1 MKILVF
7 GRIGQL
13 GSALAEVLSDRYE
26 TRFID
31 QPELDLTALESVR
44 DHVQSYLPSIVINA
58 AAYTAVDR
66 AETEPELAHV
76 INARAPGSLAYA
88 CEEAGAVL
96 IHYSTDYVFDGTASM
111 PYTETAATAPTG
123 VYGQSKLAGEIAVAS
138 ATPRHVI
145 LRTAWLYSA
154 VGHNFVK
161 TMLKLANSGQPIRVV
176 ADQIG
181 SPTYAQDLAR
191 VTRGIIEVLNST
203 REDCFGLYHV
213 TNTGTTSWYGLAQE
227 VFRLAAHQDVVVQ
240 PIGTEEYPTPAPRP
254 AYTALDCS
262 KLERIFGLTLPSW
275 RDALARCIDS
285 LQESDRQR

>member
-31 QPELDLTALESVR
+31 QPELDLAAPESVR
-44 DHVQSYLPSIVINA
+44 DHVQTYLPSIVINA

-66 AETEPELAHV
+66 AETEPELAHT

-88 CEEAGAVL
+88 CDEAGAVL
-96 IHYSTDYVFDGTASM
+96 IHYSTDYVFDGAASM
-111 PYTETAATAPTG
+111 PYTETAAVAPTG

-138 ATPRHVI
+138 ATQRYVI

-191 VTRGIIEVLNST
+191 VTRGIIEVLNSR

-227 VFRLAAHQDVVVQ
+227 IFRLAAHQDVVVQ
-240 PIGTEEYPTPAPRP
+240 PISTEEYPTPAPRP

-285 LQESDRQR
+285 L

>member
-31 QPELDLTALESVR
+31 QPELDLTAPESAR
-44 DHVQSYLPSIVINA
+44 DHVQTYQPSIVINA

-66 AETEPELAHV
+66 AETEPELAHI

-138 ATPRHVI
+138 ATPRYVI

-191 VTRGIIEVLNST
+191 VTRGIIEVLNSR

-213 TNTGTTSWYGLAQE
+213 TNTGTTSWFGLAQE

-240 PIGTEEYPTPAPRP
+240 PISTEEYPTPAPRP

-262 KLERIFGLTLPSW
+262 KLERVFGLTLPSW

>member
-31 QPELDLTALESVR
+31 QPELDLTVPESVR
-44 DHVQSYLPSIVINA
+44 DHVQTYLPSIVINA

-66 AETEPELAHV
+66 AETEPELAHI
-76 INARAPGSLAYA
+76 INARAPESLAYA
-88 CEEAGAVL
+88 CDEAGAVL

-111 PYTETAATAPTG
+111 PYAETAAVAPTG

-138 ATPRHVI
+138 ATQRYVI

-161 TMLKLANSGQPIRVV
+161 TMLKLADSGQPVRVV
-176 ADQIG
+176 ADQVG

-191 VTRGIIEVLNST
+191 VTRSIIEVLNSS

-213 TNTGTTSWYGLAQE
+213 TNSGTTSWHGLAQE
-227 VFRLAAHQDVVVQ
+227 IFRLAAHQDVVVQ
-240 PIGTEEYPTPAPRP
+240 PISTEEYPTPAPRP

-262 KLERIFGLTLPSW
+262 KLERVFGLTLPSW

-285 LQESDRQR
+285 L

>member
-31 QPELDLTALESVR
+31 QPELDLTAPESVR
-44 DHVQSYLPSIVINA
+44 DHVQPYLPSIVINA

-66 AETEPELAHV
+66 AETEPELAHI

-88 CEEAGAVL
+88 CDEAGAVL

-111 PYTETAATAPTG
+111 PYTETAAAAPTG

-138 ATPRHVI
+138 ATQRYVI

-161 TMLKLANSGQPIRVV
+161 TMLKLANSGQPVRVV

-191 VTRGIIEVLNST
+191 VTRSIIEVLNSS

-213 TNTGTTSWYGLAQE
+213 TNTGTTSWHGLAQE
-227 VFRLAAHQDVVVQ
+227 IFRLAAHQDVVVQ
-240 PIGTEEYPTPAPRP
+240 PISTEEYPTPAPRP

-262 KLERIFGLTLPSW
+262 KLERVFGLTLPSW

-285 LQESDRQR
+285 L

>member
-31 QPELDLTALESVR
+31 QPELDLTAPESVR
-44 DHVQSYLPSIVINA
+44 DHVQTYLPSIVINA

-66 AETEPELAHV
+66 AETEPELAHI

-88 CEEAGAVL
+88 CDEAGAVL

-138 ATPRHVI
+138 ATQRYVI

-181 SPTYAQDLAR
+181 SPTS
-191 VTRGIIEVLNST
+191 VS
-203 REDCFGLYHV
+203 
-213 TNTGTTSWYGLAQE
+213 
-227 VFRLAAHQDVVVQ
+227 
-240 PIGTEEYPTPAPRP
+240 
-254 AYTALDCS
+254 YTH
-262 KLERIFGLTLPSW
+262 LTLPTI
-275 RDALARCIDS
+275 L
-285 LQESDRQR
+285 LV

>member
-1 MKILVF
+1 VKILVF

-31 QPELDLTALESVR
+31 QPELDLTVPESVR
-44 DHVQSYLPSIVINA
+44 DHVQTYLPSIVINA

-66 AETEPELAHV
+66 AETEPELAHI
-76 INARAPGSLAYA
+76 INARAPESLAYA
-88 CEEAGAVL
+88 CDEAGAVL

-111 PYTETAATAPTG
+111 PYTETAAVAPTG

-138 ATPRHVI
+138 ATQRYVI

-161 TMLKLANSGQPIRVV
+161 TMLKLADSGQPVRVV
-176 ADQIG
+176 ADQVG

-191 VTRGIIEVLNST
+191 VTRSIIEVLSSS

-213 TNTGTTSWYGLAQE
+213 TNTGTTSWHGLAQE
-227 VFRLAAHQDVVVQ
+227 IFRLAAHQDVVVQ
-240 PIGTEEYPTPAPRP
+240 PISTEEYPTPAPRP

-262 KLERIFGLTLPSW
+262 KLERVFGLTLPSW

-285 LQESDRQR
+285 L

>member
-31 QPELDLTALESVR
+31 QPELDLTAPESVR
-44 DHVQSYLPSIVINA
+44 DHVQTYLPSIVINA

-76 INARAPGSLAYA
+76 INARAPGSLAFA

-227 VFRLAAHQDVVVQ
+227 VFRLTAHQDVVVQ
-240 PIGTEEYPTPAPRP
+240 PISTEEYPTPAPRP

-262 KLERIFGLTLPSW
+262 KLERVFGWTLPNW

-285 LQESDRQR
+285 L

>member
-1 MKILVF
+1 VKILVF

-31 QPELDLTALESVR
+31 QPELDLTAPESVR
-44 DHVQSYLPSIVINA
+44 DHVQTYQPSIVINA

-138 ATPRHVI
+138 AIPRHVI

-191 VTRGIIEVLNST
+191 VTRGIIEVLNNT

-227 VFRLAAHQDVVVQ
+227 VFRLTAHQDVVVQ
-240 PIGTEEYPTPAPRP
+240 PISTEEYPTPAPRP

-262 KLERIFGLTLPSW
+262 KLERVFGLTLPSW

-285 LQESDRQR
+285 L

>member
-31 QPELDLTALESVR
+31 QPELDLTAPESVR
-44 DHVQSYLPSIVINA
+44 DHVQTYLPSIVINA

-66 AETEPELAHV
+66 AETEPELAHI
-76 INARAPGSLAYA
+76 INAHAPAALAYA
-88 CEEAGAVL
+88 CDEVGAVL

-111 PYTETAATAPTG
+111 PYTETAAVTPTG
-123 VYGQSKLAGEIAVAS
+123 VYGQSKLAGEIAVAG
-138 ATPRHVI
+138 ATQRHVI

-191 VTRGIIEVLNST
+191 VTQSIIEALNSG

-213 TNTGTTSWYGLAQE
+213 TNTGTTSWHGLAQE
-227 VFRLAAHQDVVVQ
+227 IFRLTAQHDVVVQ
-240 PIGTEEYPTPAPRP
+240 PISSEAYPTPAPRP

-262 KLERIFGLTLPSW
+262 KLERVFGLTLPSW
-275 RDALARCIDS
+275 RDALARCIDR
-285 LQESDRQR
+285 L

>member
-13 GSALAEVLSDRYE
+13 GSALAEVLSDCYE

-31 QPELDLTALESVR
+31 QPELDLTAPESVR
-44 DHVQSYLPSIVINA
+44 DHVQTYQPSIVINA

-66 AETEPELAHV
+66 AETEPELAHI
-76 INARAPGSLAYA
+76 INARAPGSLACA
-88 CEEAGAVL
+88 CDEVGAVL
-96 IHYSTDYVFDGTASM
+96 IHYSTDYVFDGTASV
-111 PYTETAATAPTG
+111 PYTETAAVAPAG
-123 VYGQSKLAGEIAVAS
+123 VYGHSKLAGEIAVAG
-138 ATPRHVI
+138 ATQRHVI

-161 TMLKLANSGQPIRVV
+161 TMLKLANTGQPIRVV

-191 VTRGIIEVLNST
+191 ATRRIIEVLNSS

-227 VFRLAAHQDVVVQ
+227 IFRLTAQLDVVVQ
-240 PIGTEEYPTPAPRP
+240 PISTEEYPTPAPRP
-254 AYTALDCS
+254 AYTVLDCS
-262 KLERIFGLTLPSW
+262 KLERVFGLTLPSW

-285 LQESDRQR
+285 L

>member
-31 QPELDLTALESVR
+31 QPELDLTAPESVR
-44 DHVQSYLPSIVINA
+44 DHVQTYLPSIVINA

-96 IHYSTDYVFDGTASM
+96 IHYSTDYVFDGTAST

-181 SPTYAQDLAR
+181 SPTYARDLAR

-227 VFRLAAHQDVVVQ
+227 VFRLTAHQDVVVQ
-240 PIGTEEYPTPAPRP
+240 PISTEEYPTPAPRP

-262 KLERIFGLTLPSW
+262 KLERVFGLTLPSW
-275 RDALARCIDS
+275 RDALARCIDC

>member
-1 MKILVF
+1 
-7 GRIGQL
+7 
-13 GSALAEVLSDRYE
+13 
-26 TRFID
+26 
-31 QPELDLTALESVR
+31 
-44 DHVQSYLPSIVINA
+44 
-58 AAYTAVDR
+58 
-66 AETEPELAHV
+66 
-76 INARAPGSLAYA
+76 
-88 CEEAGAVL
+88 L

-191 VTRGIIEVLNST
+191 VTRGIIEVLNSR

-227 VFRLAAHQDVVVQ
+227 IFRLAAHQDVVVQ
-240 PIGTEEYPTPAPRP
+240 PISTEEYPTPAPRP

-285 LQESDRQR
+285 L

>member
-1 MKILVF
+1 VKILVF

-31 QPELDLTALESVR
+31 QPELDLTAPESVR
-44 DHVQSYLPSIVINA
+44 DHVQTYLPSIVINA

-138 ATPRHVI
+138 AIPRHVI

-227 VFRLAAHQDVVVQ
+227 VFRLTAHQDVVVQ
-240 PIGTEEYPTPAPRP
+240 PISTEEYPTPAPRP

-262 KLERIFGLTLPSW
+262 KLERVFGLTLPSW

-285 LQESDRQR
+285 L

>member
-31 QPELDLTALESVR
+31 QPELDLTVPESVR
-44 DHVQSYLPSIVINA
+44 DHVQTYLPSIVINA

-66 AETEPELAHV
+66 AETEPELAHI
-76 INARAPGSLAYA
+76 INARAPESLAYA
-88 CEEAGAVL
+88 CDEAGAVL

-111 PYTETAATAPTG
+111 PYTETAAVAPTG

-138 ATPRHVI
+138 ATQRYVI

-161 TMLKLANSGQPIRVV
+161 TMLKLADSGQPVRVV

-191 VTRGIIEVLNST
+191 VTRSIIEVLNSS

-213 TNTGTTSWYGLAQE
+213 TNSGTTSWHGLAQE
-227 VFRLAAHQDVVVQ
+227 IFRLTAQQDVVVQ
-240 PIGTEEYPTPAPRP
+240 PISTEEYPTPAPRP

-262 KLERIFGLTLPSW
+262 KLERVFGLTLPSW
-275 RDALARCIDS
+275 RDALARCIAG
-285 LQESDRQR
+285 L

>member
-31 QPELDLTALESVR
+31 QPELDLTATESIR
-44 DHVQSYLPSIVINA
+44 DHVQTYLPSIVINA

-66 AETEPELAHV
+66 ADTEPELAHI
-76 INARAPGSLAYA
+76 INARAPESLAYA
-88 CEEAGAVL
+88 CDEAGAVL
-96 IHYSTDYVFDGTASM
+96 IHYSTDYVFDGTAAM
-111 PYTETAATAPTG
+111 PYTETAAVAPTG

-138 ATPRHVI
+138 ATQRYVI

-161 TMLKLANSGQPIRVV
+161 TMLKLADSGQPVRVV
-176 ADQIG
+176 ADQVG

-191 VTRGIIEVLNST
+191 VTRSIIEVLNSS

-213 TNTGTTSWYGLAQE
+213 TNSGTTSWHGLAQE
-227 VFRLAAHQDVVVQ
+227 IFRLAAHQDVVVQ
-240 PIGTEEYPTPAPRP
+240 PISTEEYPTPAPRP

-262 KLERIFGLTLPSW
+262 KLERVFGLTLPSW
-275 RDALARCIDS
+275 RDALARCIAG
-285 LQESDRQR
+285 L

>member
-31 QPELDLTALESVR
+31 QPELDLTAPESVR
-44 DHVQSYLPSIVINA
+44 DHVQTYQPSIVINA

-88 CEEAGAVL
+88 CDEAGAVL

-111 PYTETAATAPTG
+111 PYTETAAVAPTG

-138 ATPRHVI
+138 ATQRYVI

-161 TMLKLANSGQPIRVV
+161 TMLKLADSGQPVHVV
-176 ADQIG
+176 ADQVG

-191 VTRGIIEVLNST
+191 VTRSIIEVLNSS

-213 TNTGTTSWYGLAQE
+213 TNSGTTSWHGLAQE
-227 VFRLAAHQDVVVQ
+227 IFRLAAHQDVVVQ
-240 PIGTEEYPTPAPRP
+240 PISTEEYPTPAPRP

-262 KLERIFGLTLPSW
+262 KLEQVFGLTLPSW
-275 RDALARCIDS
+275 RDALARCMDS
-285 LQESDRQR
+285 LLGLDRQR

>member
-31 QPELDLTALESVR
+31 QPELDLTAPESVR
-44 DHVQSYLPSIVINA
+44 DHVQNYLPSVVINA

-66 AETEPELAHV
+66 AETEPELAHI
-76 INARAPGSLAYA
+76 INARAPESLAYA
-88 CEEAGAVL
+88 CDEAGAVL

-111 PYTETAATAPTG
+111 PYTETAAVAPTG

-138 ATPRHVI
+138 ATQRYVI

-161 TMLKLANSGQPIRVV
+161 TMLKLADSGQPVRVV
-176 ADQIG
+176 ADQVG

-191 VTRGIIEVLNST
+191 ATRSIIEVLNSS
-203 REDCFGLYHV
+203 RDDCFGLYHV

-240 PIGTEEYPTPAPRP
+240 PISTEEYPTPAPRP

-262 KLERIFGLTLPSW
+262 KLERVFGLTLPSW

-285 LQESDRQR
+285 L

>member
-1 MKILVF
+1 VKILVF

-31 QPELDLTALESVR
+31 QPELDLTAPESVR
-44 DHVQSYLPSIVINA
+44 DHVQTYQPSIVINA

-76 INARAPGSLAYA
+76 INARAPGSLAFA

-227 VFRLAAHQDVVVQ
+227 VFRLTAHQDVVVQ
-240 PIGTEEYPTPAPRP
+240 PISTEEYPTPAPRP

-262 KLERIFGLTLPSW
+262 KLERVFGLTLPSW

-285 LQESDRQR
+285 LQGSDRQR

>member
-1 MKILVF
+1 VKILVF

-31 QPELDLTALESVR
+31 QPELDLTAPESVR
-44 DHVQSYLPSIVINA
+44 DHVQTYQPSIVINA

-138 ATPRHVI
+138 AIPRHVI

-191 VTRGIIEVLNST
+191 VTRGIIEVLNNT

-227 VFRLAAHQDVVVQ
+227 VFRLTAHQDVVVQ
-240 PIGTEEYPTPAPRP
+240 PISTEEYPTPAPRP

-285 LQESDRQR
+285 L